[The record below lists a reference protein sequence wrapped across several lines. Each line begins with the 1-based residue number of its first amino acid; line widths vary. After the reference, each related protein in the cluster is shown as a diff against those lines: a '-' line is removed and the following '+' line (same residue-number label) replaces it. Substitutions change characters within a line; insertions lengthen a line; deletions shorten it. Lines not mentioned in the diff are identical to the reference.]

1 MRSHI
6 PHDKMGIG
14 TGGNDSLASIH
25 EACCNSSR
33 ISDHLGA
40 VSFEFRGR
48 NLLELDCQRTNLVV
62 MRTSLEHGEY
72 SEVYFVSKF
81 FLAENDA

>member
-6 PHDKMGIG
+6 PHYKMGIG

-25 EACCNSSR
+25 ETCCNSSR
-33 ISDHLGA
+33 VSNHLGA
-40 VSFEFRGR
+40 VRFEFRGR
-48 NLLELDCQRTNLVV
+48 NLFQLDCQSTNLVV

-72 SEVYFVSKF
+72 REVYFVSKL
-81 FLAENDA
+81 FLAENNA